1 MFLNVSVT
9 DRMTQLFSLL
19 RESLKDEERDYTQGS
34 LKRAMVLLAVPMVL
48 EMSMEAVFALVDIF
62 FVSFLGAAAISVVG
76 ITEAM
81 LTILYAVA
89 LGLSMATTAM
99 IARRIGES
107 DKEGAAISAGQA
119 LWLGAFLAAAIGLIG
134 GIYAPTLLKFMGAGP
149 DVIEIGSSYTMI
161 MLAGSASIFYLFLLN
176 AIFRG
181 AGDAAIAMRSLWL
194 ANGINIILDPCLIFG
209 LGPFPEMGVTGA
221 AVATTIGRSCG
232 IAYQV
237 WHLVSG
243 RSRIHLAARHLR
255 LHLAVMVTLAR
266 VSLGGVM
273 QFLIVTSS
281 WVIVIRVV
289 ASYGTAAVAGFTI
302 ALRLMEVVFL
312 PAWGLGN
319 AAATLVG
326 QNLGAKRVE
335 RARQSARLATRANVA
350 FMFLVATVFS
360 FAPEILLRP
369 FGDDATVLA
378 VATLCLQVIGIGL
391 PVFAI
396 GLVLTQA
403 LNGAGDTDS
412 PMWINLVAFWLIQIP
427 LAYWLANDVG
437 LGAGGV
443 AWAIVISES
452 IMSVMAL
459 AVFYRGRWATTAV

>member
-1 MFLNVSVT
+1 
-9 DRMTQLFSLL
+9 
-19 RESLKDEERDYTQGS
+19 
-34 LKRAMVLLAVPMVL
+34 
-48 EMSMEAVFALVDIF
+48 
-62 FVSFLGAAAISVVG
+62 
-76 ITEAM
+76 
-81 LTILYAVA
+81 
-89 LGLSMATTAM
+89 
-99 IARRIGES
+99 
-107 DKEGAAISAGQA
+107 
-119 LWLGAFLAAAIGLIG
+119 
-134 GIYAPTLLKFMGAGP
+134 
-149 DVIEIGSSYTMI
+149 
-161 MLAGSASIFYLFLLN
+161 
-176 AIFRG
+176 
-181 AGDAAIAMRSLWL
+181 
-194 ANGINIILDPCLIFG
+194 
-209 LGPFPEMGVTGA
+209 
-221 AVATTIGRSCG
+221 SCG

-350 FMFLVATVFS
+350 FMFLVALVFIV
-360 FAPEILLRP
+360 APEILLRP

>member
-1 MFLNVSVT
+1 MLA
-9 DRMTQLFSLL
+9 LL
-19 RESLKDEERDYTQGS
+19 RESLTDAERDYTNGS
-34 LKRAMVLLAVPMVL
+34 LRRALVLLAVPMVL
-48 EMSMEAVFALVDIF
+48 EMSMEAIFALVDIF

-99 IARRIGES
+99 VARRIGEGN
-107 DKEGAAISAGQA
+107 KEAAALSAGQSLWIGA
-119 LWLGAFLAAAIGLIG
+119 LLAG
-134 GIYAPTLLKFMGAGP
+134 GIGVVGGLFTPTLLTFMGAGS
-149 DVIEIGSSYTMI
+149 DVIDIGSGYTRI
-161 MLAGSASIFYLFLLN
+161 MLAGSASIFYLFLFN

-181 AGDAAIAMRSLWL
+181 AGDATIAMRSLWL
-194 ANGINIILDPCLIFG
+194 ANGINIVLDPCLIFG
-209 LGPFPEMGVTGA
+209 LGPFPELGVTGA
-221 AVATTIGRSCG
+221 AVATTIGRTCG

-243 RSRIHLAARHLR
+243 RSRILLAWRHLR
-255 LHLAVMVTLAR
+255 IDLKVLARLAR

-281 WVIVIRVV
+281 WVVVIRVV
-289 ASYGTAAVAGFTI
+289 AGFGTAAVAGFTV

-326 QNLGAKRVE
+326 QNLGAGKPG
-335 RARQSARLATRANVA
+335 RARDAAWSAMRVTILFMLLVCFVFVGLPGLLLA
-350 FMFLVATVFS
+350 
-360 FAPEILLRP
+360 P
-369 FGDDATVLA
+369 FGDDAA
-378 VATLCLQVIGIGL
+378 VIDMATLCLRVIGAGL

-403 LNGAGDTDS
+403 LNGAGDTDT
-412 PMWINLVAFWLIQIP
+412 PMWINFFAFWLVQIP
-427 LAYWLANDVG
+427 LAYWLANSMG
-437 LGAGGV
+437 LEAGGV
-443 AWAIVISES
+443 AWAIVLSES
-452 IMSVMAL
+452 LMSIMAL
-459 AVFYRGRWATTAV
+459 VVFRRGRWAETSL